1 MAGNESIIR
10 RRRAGYAA
18 VGFGVLTGLSAC
30 SGGSD
35 GSVSPFE
42 PPPPLAGAARF
53 GAGFAA
59 AFAKSPNSDPVDPL
73 PSDIIALS
81 FTTDPFEVP

>member
-1 MAGNESIIR
+1 MADNKSISK

-30 SGGSD
+30 SGGGDGGSSPSD
-35 GSVSPFE
+35 
-42 PPPPLAGAARF
+42 PPPLAGAARF

-59 AFAKSPNSDPVDPL
+59 AFAKSPNSDPIDPVTG
-73 PSDIIALS
+73 DIIALS

>member
-1 MAGNESIIR
+1 MADNNPISK

-18 VGFGVLTGLSAC
+18 VGLGVLTGLSAC
-30 SGGSD
+30 SGGGD
-35 GSVSPFE
+35 GGVSPFD
-42 PPPPLAGAARF
+42 PPPLAGAARF

-59 AFAKSPNSDPVDPL
+59 AFAKSANSDPIDPVA
-73 PSDIIALS
+73 SDIIALS